1 MHLRAMRRILSG
13 ASCVAALSVMVLPGH
28 AAAQSAASTS
38 TGTPAAAAG
47 AGVEP
52 EGFLPEPGFI
62 DHALTSWPRRFGFG
76 SSDGDQVKGGFYP
89 ELGNMPTGAGWISAG
104 PGYRQWLFGHRALF
118 DGSAALSWRA
128 YKMIQARFELP
139 GLAGGH
145 LTVGTLARWQDLTQV
160 TFFGE
165 GPDSQ
170 DANRSEYRLKSTE
183 VGGYATV
190 QPMAW
195 LTIRGRTSWLDRPS
209 ILGHSGK
216 FQRGNPDTRELFA
229 DDVVYSLPQQPAFVQ
244 AELSV
249 TADSR
254 DHRSHPSSGG
264 VYRAVA
270 STYSDRDGGVF
281 TFHRYEGEAAQF
293 VPVARNRI
301 VLAVH
306 GWVAG
311 SQTAAGDVIPF
322 YLQPSLGGG
331 NTLRGYTDFR
341 YHDRNLAAITVE
353 TRLAVFTHI
362 DVAVF
367 ADAGNVAAKFRD
379 LDLARRD
386 HGVGLRMHTRDSTFA
401 RLDVA
406 HGDEGWRVLFRMSD
420 PLHLARLS
428 RRTAAI
434 PFVP

>member
-1 MHLRAMRRILSG
+1 MHLRAMRRIASG
-13 ASCVAALSVMVLPGH
+13 ASCVFALSVMVLPGH
-28 AAAQSAASTS
+28 AAAQSPADTS
-38 TGTPAAAAG
+38 TGTTATAAA

-52 EGFLPEPGFI
+52 EGFLREPAFI
-62 DHALTSWPRRFGFG
+62 DHALTSWPRRFGLG
-76 SSDGDQVKGGFYP
+76 GSDGGAVKSGFYP

-128 YKMIQARFELP
+128 YKMMQARFEVP

-145 LTVGTLARWQDLTQV
+145 LTVGALTRWQDLTQV

-170 DANRSEYRLKSTE
+170 EANRSEYRLKSTE
-183 VGGYATV
+183 AGAYAIV
-190 QPMAW
+190 QPVAW
-195 LTIRGRTSWLDRPS
+195 LAIRGRTSWLDRPS

-229 DDVVYSLPQQPAFVQ
+229 DDVVYTLPQQPPFVQ
-244 AELSV
+244 SELSV

-254 DHRSHPSSGG
+254 NHRSHPSRGG

-270 STYSDRDGGVF
+270 SSYADRDSGLF
-281 TFHRYEGEAAQF
+281 TFRRYEAEAAQF
-293 VPVARNRI
+293 VPLARSRI
-301 VLAVH
+301 VLAAH
-306 GWVAG
+306 AWVVG
-311 SQTAAGDVIPF
+311 SQTAAGHIIPF

-331 NTLRGYTDFR
+331 TTLRAYSDFR
-341 YHDRNLAAITVE
+341 YHDRNLAALTVE
-353 TRLAVFTHI
+353 SRLALFTHI
-362 DVAVF
+362 DLAFF
-367 ADAGNVAAKFRD
+367 ADAGNVAARFGK
-379 LDLARRD
+379 LNLARRD
-386 HGVGLRMHTRDSTFA
+386 YGVGLRMHTRESTFA

-406 HGDEGWRVLFRMSD
+406 HGDEGWRVLLRMND
-420 PLHLARLS
+420 PLRMTRLS